1 MPARG
6 SVRVPEMSTQKKPSD
21 RGTDIISRFFSFV
34 NTFSKNI
41 LLFIKYLHY
50 ARVYDRIDRNLK
62 FNPSIRNVN
71 MKNLKLIPECKDNI
85 WGGIKL
91 KQKYGKKSDS
101 EIVAETWELSYHKDG
116 PSRLE
121 DGSLITEALTP
132 EEIGYNCADFSFFPT
147 LVKLI
152 DARQDLSVQV
162 HPSDSYALKNE
173 NSFGKTEMWYI
184 VEADEGAGIYLGFKN
199 DTSKEQFE
207 AAIKQNTLTD
217 LLNFYE
223 VKAGECYFIPSGTI
237 HAIGAGC
244 LICEIQQ
251 NSNLTYRVYD
261 YGRKD
266 KNGKERELH
275 VEKAKLVTNLNAYTA
290 KPLGFTN
297 KYGEYLGISKYFTVT
312 RIALDGGMTVDMDKA
327 TFKAFTCV
335 DGEGKIGGEET
346 KRGDTRLIT
355 AHDGSI
361 QLEGRMTLIMTEI
374 RKYYVGIDLGG
385 TFIKGGIVD
394 DLGNVICQ
402 DKVPTESEGGQD
414 VVASNIAGLA
424 NMLIEKSGLSKDD
437 IVGIGMGVP
446 GMIDS
451 EKGVVILSNNLKW
464 DNFNIAEAVSKR
476 TGLNVKIAN
485 DANVATLAE
494 VKFGAAKN
502 RRNVI
507 MLTLGTGVGGGI
519 VANGQLIEGN
529 LSVGAEL
536 GHAVIQR
543 GGEQCT
549 CGRRGCLEAYASATA
564 LIRDTK
570 RAMQAHPDS
579 KMWEIWSLDAVTGKT
594 VFDYKDTDVYAKEVV
609 DNYIGALATGIAN
622 FGNIF
627 RPEVV
632 LLGGGVCAQG
642 DVLIKPLQEL
652 VNSEVFAQD
661 KGPEVKVLIATL
673 ENTAGTLGAAS
684 LLM

>member
-1 MPARG
+1 
-6 SVRVPEMSTQKKPSD
+6 
-21 RGTDIISRFFSFV
+21 
-34 NTFSKNI
+34 
-41 LLFIKYLHY
+41 
-50 ARVYDRIDRNLK
+50 
-62 FNPSIRNVN
+62 

-85 WGGIKL
+85 WGGAKL
-91 KQKYGKKSDS
+91 KDKYGKKSDND
-101 EIVAETWELSYHKDG
+101 IIAETWELSYHKDG
-116 PSRLE
+116 PSRIE
-121 DGSLITEALTP
+121 DGRLITEALSP
-132 EEIGYNCADFSFFPT
+132 EEIGTNCADFSFFPT

-162 HPSDSYALKNE
+162 HPSDAYALEHE

-199 DTSKEQFE
+199 TVTSEEFE
-207 AAIKQNTLTD
+207 EAIKTNTLTD

-266 KNGKERELH
+266 KNGNERELH

-290 KPLGFTN
+290 KPLGIAN
-297 KYGEYLGISKYFTVT
+297 KYGEYLGLSRYFTVT
-312 RIALDGGMTVDMDKA
+312 KIDVDDSASIDMDKA
-327 TFKAFTCV
+327 SFKALTCV
-335 DGEGKIGGEET
+335 DGEGTVGGEHIGL
-346 KRGDTRLIT
+346 GDTRLIT
-355 AHDGSI
+355 AHEGKI
-361 QLEGRMTLIMTEI
+361 KIEGRITAIMTEI

-394 DLGNVICQ
+394 DLGNIICS

-414 VVASNIAGLA
+414 VVAANIAKLA
-424 NMLIEKSGLSKDD
+424 NALIEKAGLSKDD
-437 IVGIGMGVP
+437 LVGIGMGVP

-451 EKGVVILSNNLKW
+451 ENGVVILSNNLKW
-464 DNFNIAEAVSKR
+464 YNFNIAKAVSDR

-536 GHAVIQR
+536 GHAVIAR

-579 KMWEIWSLDAVTGKT
+579 KMWEIGSLDAVCGKT
-594 VFDYKDTDVYAKEVV
+594 AFDYKDTDVYAKEVV

-642 DVLIKPLQEL
+642 DVLIEPLQKL
-652 VNSEVFAQD
+652 VNQEVFAQD

-673 ENTAGTLGAAS
+673 ENSAGTLGAAS

>member
-21 RGTDIISRFFSFV
+21 RGIVIISHFSIVV
-34 NTFSKNI
+34 NSFLKI
-41 LLFIKYLHY
+41 MLIFIKYLKC
-50 ARVYDRIDRNLK
+50 ARVYDRIETKLLIKHRSRKL
-62 FNPSIRNVN
+62 N
-71 MKNLKLIPECKDNI
+71 MRNLKLIPECKDNI
-85 WGGIKL
+85 WGGTKL
-91 KQKYGKKSDS
+91 KERYGKTSDA

-121 DGSLITEALTP
+121 DGSLITTSLSA
-132 EEIGYNCADFSFFPT
+132 EEIGSNCADFSFFPT

-162 HPSDSYALKNE
+162 HPSDAYALKNE

-184 VEADEGAGIYLGFKN
+184 VEADEGAGIYLGFKK
-199 DTSKEQFE
+199 DVTTEEFE
-207 AAIKQNTLTD
+207 ESIRTNSLTD

-275 VEKAKLVTNLNAYTA
+275 VEKAKLVTDLNAYTA
-290 KPLGFTN
+290 RPLGIST
-297 KYGEYLGISKYFTVT
+297 KYGECLGISKYFTVT
-312 RIALDGGMTVDMDKA
+312 KLSVDGSLTVDMDKA
-327 TFKAFTCV
+327 SFKAFTCV
-335 DGEGKIGGEET
+335 EGEGTIGGE
-346 KRGDTRLIT
+346 RLCLGDTRLIT
-355 AHDGSI
+355 AHDGAI
-361 QLEGRMTLIMTEI
+361 ELNGRMTVIMTEI

-394 DLGNVICQ
+394 DLGNVICA
-402 DKVPTESEGGQD
+402 DKVPTGADGGQEA
-414 VVASNIAGLA
+414 VAANIASLA
-424 NMLIEKSGLSKDD
+424 NSLIKKAGLSKDD
-437 IVGIGMGVP
+437 LVGIGMGVP

-451 EKGVVILSNNLKW
+451 ENGIVILSNNLNW
-464 DNFNIAEAVSKR
+464 YNFNIAKAVSDL
-476 TGLNVKIAN
+476 TGLKVKIAN

-502 RRNVI
+502 RRNAI

-536 GHAVIQR
+536 GHSVIVR

-579 KMWEIWSLDAVTGKT
+579 KMWEIGSLDKVTGKT
-594 VFDYKDTDVYAKEVV
+594 AFDYKNCDVYAKEVI
-609 DNYIGALATGIAN
+609 DNYIGALATGIVN

-627 RPEVV
+627 RPELV

-642 DVLIKPLQEL
+642 DALIKPLQSI
-652 VNSEVFAQD
+652 VNNEIFAGD
-661 KGPEVKVLIATL
+661 AGPEVKIVIAAL

>member
-1 MPARG
+1 
-6 SVRVPEMSTQKKPSD
+6 
-21 RGTDIISRFFSFV
+21 
-34 NTFSKNI
+34 
-41 LLFIKYLHY
+41 
-50 ARVYDRIDRNLK
+50 
-62 FNPSIRNVN
+62 

-85 WGGIKL
+85 WGGTKL
-91 KQKYGKKSDS
+91 KDKYGKKCDGD
-101 EIVAETWELSYHKDG
+101 IVAETWELSYHKDG

-121 DGSLITEALTP
+121 DGSLITEALTAD
-132 EEIGYNCADFSFFPT
+132 EIGTNCRDFSFFPT

-162 HPSDSYALKNE
+162 HPSDAYALKNE

-199 DTSKEQFE
+199 TVTPEEFE
-207 AAIKQNTLTD
+207 EAIKTNTLTD

-290 KPLGFTN
+290 KPLGITN
-297 KYGEYLGISKYFTVT
+297 KYGECLGLSKYFTVT
-312 RIALDGGMTVDMDKA
+312 KIDVDGSVNIDMDRA
-327 TFKAFTCV
+327 SFKAFTCV
-335 DGEGKIGGEET
+335 NGGGTVEGENICL
-346 KRGDTRLIT
+346 GDTRLIT
-355 AHDGSI
+355 AHDGNI
-361 QLEGRMTLIMTEI
+361 KFEGRMTVIMTEI

-394 DLGNVICQ
+394 DLGNVILS
-402 DKVPTESEGGQD
+402 DKVPTESEGGQE
-414 VVASNIAGLA
+414 VVATNIANLANALIEKAGLA
-424 NMLIEKSGLSKDD
+424 KDD
-437 IVGIGMGVP
+437 LVGIGMGVP

-451 EKGVVILSNNLKW
+451 ENGVVILSNNLKW
-464 DNFNIAEAVSKR
+464 HNFNIAKAVSDR
-476 TGLNVKIAN
+476 TGLKVKIAN

-536 GHAVIQR
+536 GHAVIAR
-543 GGEQCT
+543 GGEQCS

-579 KMWEIWSLDAVTGKT
+579 KMWEIGSLDAVCGKT
-594 VFDYKDTDVYAKEVV
+594 AFDYKDTDAYAKEVV

-652 VNSEVFAQD
+652 VNKEVFAQD
-661 KGPEVKVLIATL
+661 LGPEVKVLIATL

>member
-1 MPARG
+1 
-6 SVRVPEMSTQKKPSD
+6 
-21 RGTDIISRFFSFV
+21 
-34 NTFSKNI
+34 
-41 LLFIKYLHY
+41 
-50 ARVYDRIDRNLK
+50 
-62 FNPSIRNVN
+62 

-85 WGGIKL
+85 WGGTRL
-91 KQKYGKKSDS
+91 KEKYGKAS
-101 EIVAETWELSYHKDG
+101 EKDIVAETWELSYHKDG

-121 DGSLITEALTP
+121 NGALITEALSC
-132 EEIGYNCADFSFFPT
+132 EEIGTNCADFSFFPT

-152 DARQDLSVQV
+152 DAKQDLSVQV

-199 DTSKEQFE
+199 DVSSAQFE
-207 AAIKQNTLTD
+207 DAIKSNTLTD

-261 YGRKD
+261 YGRRD
-266 KNGKERELH
+266 KNGNERELH
-275 VEKAKLVTNLNAYTA
+275 VEKAKLVTNLKGYTA
-290 KPLGFTN
+290 RPLGIAT
-297 KYGEYLGISKYFTVT
+297 KYGECLGLSKYFTVT
-312 RIALDGGMTVDMDKA
+312 KISVDGYTSVDMDA
-327 TFKAFTCV
+327 ASFKAFTCV
-335 DGEGKIGGEET
+335 DGEGTLGGEPIT
-346 KRGDTRLIT
+346 LGDTRLIT
-355 AHDGSI
+355 AHNGTI
-361 QLEGRMTLIMTEI
+361 GLNGRMTVIMTEI

-394 DLGNVICQ
+394 DLGNVIYQ
-402 DKVPTESEGGQD
+402 DKVPTEAEGGQD
-414 VVASNIAGLA
+414 VVAANIAALA
-424 NMLIEKSGLSKDD
+424 NSLIERCGLSKDD
-437 IVGIGMGVP
+437 LEGIGMGVP

-451 EKGVVILSNNLKW
+451 ERGIVISSNNLNW
-464 DNFNIAEAVSKR
+464 HDFNIAEAVSSK
-476 TGLNVKIAN
+476 TGLKVKIAN

-494 VKFGAAKN
+494 VKFGAARN

-536 GHAVIQR
+536 GHSVIAM
-543 GGEQCT
+543 GGERCT

-570 RAMQAHPDS
+570 RAMQTHPDS
-579 KMWEIWSLDAVTGKT
+579 KMWEIGSLDAVTGKT
-594 VFDYKDTDVYAKEVV
+594 AFDYKNSDKYAKEVV
-609 DNYIGALATGIAN
+609 DNYIGALATGITN

-642 DVLIKPLQEL
+642 DELIKPLQEL
-652 VNSEVFAQD
+652 VNREIFAGD
-661 KGPEVKVLIATL
+661 AGPEVKVLIATL
-673 ENTAGTLGAAS
+673 GNTAGTLGAAS